1 MEQWYFYQISKQV
14 TGIDGTS
21 DANSELNMTVD
32 PDLYPWMRLEVL
44 ASHPNSLPCIP
55 AWYPSLWLRLLP
67 VAWPA
72 LCVWVGRGVAGR
84 GSRLAIQVAHM
95 SVRTSTYMVRYIV
108 LKPPSLHWEKPE
120 VMSHLLIFNHLA
132 TAGSSPYFT
141 TATAGKAG
149 SQSVLSLMWP
159 HIPPHT
165 AWTAEIKDEDVAFIL
180 MDTLIK

>member
-1 MEQWYFYQISKQV
+1 M
-14 TGIDGTS
+14 
-21 DANSELNMTVD
+21 N
-32 PDLYPWMRLEVL
+32 EVRSL
-44 ASHPNSLPCIP
+44 GFPPQQSSLLPCLMP
-55 AWYPSLWLRLLP
+55 QPLVTSPPCCLTSA
-67 VAWPA
+67 
-72 LCVWVGRGVAGR
+72 VWVGRGVAGR

-95 SVRTSTYMVRYIV
+95 SVRTSTYMVRYFV

-141 TATAGKAG
+141 AATAGKAG